1 MTMKRWRDETTRSR
15 SQGKLREEPG
25 LASTHSVY
33 EMKSTGCSRPR
44 QLKPA
49 SLSQKMEYTYKMRSK
64 EKEFSGVLKVMNE
77 TSQNMLRQRGRG
89 KQGGSNEDANFK
101 KKSLQGCLGGSVG

>member
-1 MTMKRWRDETTRSR
+1 MKRWRDETTCSR

-25 LASTHSVY
+25 LASTHDVY
-33 EMKSTGCSRPR
+33 EIVYRVLRPC

-49 SLSQKMEYTYKMRSK
+49 SLSPKRQHTYKVRSK

-89 KQGGSNEDANFK
+89 IQGGSNEDANF
-101 KKSLQGCLGGSVG
+101 